1 VLVSGGAGISGVVDC
16 RVFGGEYGVVW
27 QAVTGLWYVG
37 GGFMK
42 RSTVWAWYLVAL
54 LSGMGYLSFSR
65 PGSVVSLVI
74 VGLLVGLVLCIGVVA
89 GREEK

>member
-1 VLVSGGAGISGVVDC
+1 
-16 RVFGGEYGVVW
+16 
-27 QAVTGLWYVG
+27 
-37 GGFMK
+37 MK